1 MFLKQEFNLIVTI
14 VDRGFSDPVIT
25 SARSAGAEGATIITA
40 RGAGIH
46 ETDTFMGVAIQ
57 PEKEMVLILVKK
69 LIRKKVMREICKS
82 CGLTDEGKG
91 MCFSVPVDEIGGIT
105 HLMGLSKK
113 KGVAD
118 RKPTAKKDK
127 NEDKIEKEQKQVE
140 KTDTAKKEI
149 VKVEKAEKSP
159 KDEKTENE
167 KTDKAEKIEENTE
180 TKLDKKTKEADKK
193 EDEKTD

>member
-1 MFLKQEFNLIVTI
+1 MFLKQEFNLIVSI
-14 VDRGFSDPVIT
+14 VERGFSDPVIN
-25 SARSAGAEGATIITA
+25 SARNAGAEGATIITA

-82 CGLTDEGKG
+82 CGLNDEGKG
-91 MCFSVPVDEIGGIT
+91 LCFSIPVDEIGGIT

-118 RKPTAKKDK
+118 HKPNSKHDK
-127 NEDKIEKEQKQVE
+127 NETKTEKEQKQSN
-140 KTDTAKKEI
+140 KTETSKKEI
-149 VKVEKAEKSP
+149 
-159 KDEKTENE
+159 EKTEAKQE
-167 KTDKAEKIEENTE
+167 
-180 TKLDKKTKEADKK
+180 
-193 EDEKTD
+193 